1 MLRTHIGHNVDIYPY
16 QLLSSFLGLSDCFC
30 IISSVSLLIMV
41 LRNVFKSSRFSKTGP
56 GLVSRSFDGHR
67 VDVLHPKRIGPN
79 TPVLVI
85 HDGMNVFFGRY
96 ASSGQTW
103 QIIESLAAGRI
114 LGDPLVIAVW
124 GEGGV
129 KKFNPRRIN
138 EFLCDDIFAAQPN
151 LWETL
156 SPMLTPSTREAR
168 GNYFIDLIADEIL
181 PTVLSEF
188 GIEHKAHRTA
198 LAGCSVAGVASIYAL
213 AKRPEIFGAAFGLSS
228 HWEFGG
234 KDLIDALIAQ
244 LGQANGR
251 IIWSDSGTEGLDAAS
266 QPLNTYF
273 GQQLAKVGWREQFD
287 FETPTFWGAGHNE
300 SFWARRF
307 EYPVNLW
314 LERIEQSS

>member
-1 MLRTHIGHNVDIYPY
+1 
-16 QLLSSFLGLSDCFC
+16 
-30 IISSVSLLIMV
+30 MV
-41 LRNVFKSSRFSKTGP
+41 LRNAFKSSRFIKTGS
-56 GLVSRSFDGHR
+56 GLVSRAFDGHR
-67 VDVLHPKRIGPN
+67 VDVLQPKQLNRN

-85 HDGMNVFFGRY
+85 HDGMNVFFKRY
-96 ASSGQTW
+96 SSSGQTW
-103 QIIESLAAGRI
+103 EVIEGLAAGRI
-114 LGDPLVIAVW
+114 QGDPLVVAVW

-138 EFLCDDIFAAQPN
+138 EFLCDDIFAEQPN

-156 SPMLTPSTREAR
+156 NPMLAPATREAR

-188 GIEHKAHRTA
+188 GIEHKVERTA

-213 AKRPEIFGAAFGLSS
+213 ARRPETFGATFGLSS

-234 KDLIDALIAQ
+234 KELIDGLVKR
-244 LGQANGR
+244 LGQTNGR
-251 IIWSDSGTEGLDAAS
+251 IIWSDSGTEGLDAGS
-266 QPLNTYF
+266 QSLNSYF
-273 GQQLAKVGWREQFD
+273 GKQLAKLNWREQVD
-287 FETPTFWGAGHNE
+287 FETPTFWGTGHNE

-314 LERIEQSS
+314 LNRIEPSN